1 MLTIRVTN
9 RQLEQQLIRQAQAV
23 GKTTQQLAES
33 LLEDALNQLTP
44 LSFSRLDPAKHSRSL
59 EFDVDS
65 QTDNAPVFQDVKDS
79 TEFAEKLRQNAWK
92 R

>member
-1 MLTIRVTN
+1 MLTTQLTN
-9 RQLEQQLIRQAQAV
+9 RQLEQQLIRRAEAV

-33 LLEDALNQLTP
+33 LLEEALNQPTP
-44 LSFSRLDPAKHSRSL
+44 LSFSRLDPAKYSRSL

-65 QTDNAPVFQDVKDS
+65 QTDDEPVFQHIKDS